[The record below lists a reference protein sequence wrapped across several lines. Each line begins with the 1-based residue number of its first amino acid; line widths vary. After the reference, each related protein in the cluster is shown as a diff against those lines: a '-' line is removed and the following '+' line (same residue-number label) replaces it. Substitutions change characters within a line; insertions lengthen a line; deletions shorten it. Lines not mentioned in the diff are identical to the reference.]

1 MEDQMKLTSRLL
13 LQGLLV
19 ANGAIAAGTG
29 TAVVLAGAD
38 AIPGGGRVPASV
50 DSVLRFYAVYW
61 AASGVTLCRLAPRVE
76 QESAAVQRACAT
88 MFAGGVARL
97 LAARRSGRPHTLF
110 QALAVVELLTTP
122 AIVAW
127 QRSIAGHPAP

>member
-1 MEDQMKLTSRLL
+1 MQLTSRLL

-29 TAVVLAGAD
+29 TAVVAGGPG

-61 AASGVTLCRLAPRVE
+61 AASGVALWRLVPRVE
-76 QESAAVQRACAT
+76 QETAAIQRACAT
-88 MFAGGVARL
+88 MFIGGTARL
-97 LAARRSGRPHTLF
+97 LAARCSGRPHTLF
-110 QALAVVELLTTP
+110 QALTVVELVTTP

-127 QRSIAGHPAP
+127 QRSIAAVPTP

>member
-1 MEDQMKLTSRLL
+1 MHLTSRLL

-29 TAVVLAGAD
+29 IAVVAGGPD

-50 DSVLRFYAVYW
+50 DSALRFYAVYW
-61 AASGVTLCRLAPRVE
+61 AASGVALWRLVPRVE
-76 QESAAVQRACAT
+76 QETAAVQRICAT
-88 MFAGGVARL
+88 MFVGGLARL
-97 LAARRSGRPHTLF
+97 LAARRSGRPHPLF
-110 QALAVVELLTTP
+110 QALTVVELITTP

-127 QRSIAGHPAP
+127 QRSIASAPTP